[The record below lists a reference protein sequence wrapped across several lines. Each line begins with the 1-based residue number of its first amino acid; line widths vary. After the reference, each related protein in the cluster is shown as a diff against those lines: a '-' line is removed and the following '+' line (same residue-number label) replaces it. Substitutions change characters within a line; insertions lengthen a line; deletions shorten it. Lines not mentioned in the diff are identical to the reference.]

1 MRRLYQNLSL
11 VFFSASL
18 AAKVSGL
25 STKVSNNNS
34 NSHHLTSRRNW
45 IGKLVT
51 AASATSTL
59 CITSPAVAQQEVQ
72 ELPRYTALAPLG
84 DANTSTGNKLTG
96 LSMDSIASR
105 LSHDLV
111 DGSTGKGGY
120 FISGDIST
128 EIFRDNC
135 EFTDPTNSV
144 SSLAKYQKALTIL
157 FNPEQSFVELVTPLE
172 IDVPK
177 REITG
182 RIRSGGVL
190 KLPWNPRISSYES
203 TIKWKIDDDGLIE
216 SQIQQWSIPASQALR
231 ETFTPSF

>member
-1 MRRLYQNLSL
+1 MRLYQNLSFL
-11 VFFSASL
+11 FMSASL

-34 NSHHLTSRRNW
+34 SHHLFSSRRNW

-59 CITSPAVAQQEVQ
+59 YTTNPPSPAVAQQEVQ
-72 ELPRYTALAPLG
+72 ELPINLRRYTALAPLG

-120 FISGDIST
+120 FISGMRLNYVCIPSL
-128 EIFRDNC
+128 IFQILLC
-135 EFTDPTNSV
+135 TFSKLV
-144 SSLAKYQKALTIL
+144 S
-157 FNPEQSFVELVTPLE
+157 
-172 IDVPK
+172 
-177 REITG
+177 
-182 RIRSGGVL
+182 
-190 KLPWNPRISSYES
+190 
-203 TIKWKIDDDGLIE
+203 
-216 SQIQQWSIPASQALR
+216 
-231 ETFTPSF
+231 

>member
-1 MRRLYQNLSL
+1 MVYWQGWLLYFRYYYVRFL
-11 VFFSASL
+11 
-18 AAKVSGL
+18 
-25 STKVSNNNS
+25 NS
-34 NSHHLTSRRNW
+34 FLE
-45 IGKLVT
+45 
-51 AASATSTL
+51 TL
-59 CITSPAVAQQEVQ
+59 LLE
-72 ELPRYTALAPLG
+72 
-84 DANTSTGNKLTG
+84 K
-96 LSMDSIASR
+96 
-105 LSHDLV
+105 
-111 DGSTGKGGY
+111 
-120 FISGDIST
+120 GDIST